1 MENPEALSRILKEVD
16 LATQAYE
23 KAYSEAQQTSSLAQ
37 KELKA
42 RVEQAETKANAQ
54 AEQIWAAAQEKINQ
68 ELASLNEKDET
79 EDILTQ
85 ANKKL
90 NEVAQKLLLALM
102 EG

>member
-1 MENPEALSRILKEVD
+1 MENREALNRILNEVD

>member
-1 MENPEALSRILKEVD
+1 MENSEALSRILKEVD

-23 KAYSEAQQTSSLAQ
+23 KAYSDAQQTSSLAQ

-42 RVEQAETKANAQ
+42 RIEQAETKATSQAQ
-54 AEQIWAAAQEKINQ
+54 QLWIAAQEKINQ
-68 ELASLNEKDET
+68 DLAPLNENDET
-79 EDILTQ
+79 EEILKQ

-90 NEVAQKLLLALM
+90 NEVAQKLLLALI